1 MQTRPF
7 VSFSAETIVPVIELE
22 EELKQELLSKAE
34 ETGQVIVHGRFTCR
48 APWELIRVWNTTY
61 LIDRSLGSRSKLLY
75 AEKICIAPMWTI
87 LYQGDTLRF
96 MLVFEALP
104 KECKVFDLAEIIPEP
119 GGFLVEN
126 IRRNSQDVY
135 TIDLTQL

>member
-1 MQTRPF
+1 MQTRTS
-7 VSFSAETIVPVIELE
+7 VVFSAETTAPVVELT
-22 EELKQELLSKAE
+22 EELKQDLLSKTE
-34 ETGQVIVHGRFTCR
+34 ESGQVIVHGRFSCR
-48 APWELIRVWNTTY
+48 APWELIRVWKTTY
-61 LIDRSLGSRSKLLY
+61 LIDRSLGHRSRLLV
-75 AEKICIAPMWTI
+75 ADRICIAPMWTV
-87 LYQGDTLRF
+87 LYQGETLRF